1 MFRADDSVLIS
12 LDEPTHPLPNLIHH
26 HTTSLL
32 STANT
37 LTEKHTTQIELLRRR
52 LSHSPAPTP
61 STRRITFLQ
70 AIAKA
75 ADKPENTTAGRAGN
89 SGSAGAVAV
98 PGGWDTDVVEDMW
111 RAVLGYIVEMGG
123 LIGDLVG
130 LKDVVDRIADKA
142 SVPAPRPSSLL
153 RSLV

>member
-1 MFRADDSVLIS
+1 
-12 LDEPTHPLPNLIHH
+12 
-26 HTTSLL
+26 
-32 STANT
+32 
-37 LTEKHTTQIELLRRR
+37 
-52 LSHSPAPTP
+52 
-61 STRRITFLQ
+61 
-70 AIAKA
+70 
-75 ADKPENTTAGRAGN
+75 
-89 SGSAGAVAV
+89 
-98 PGGWDTDVVEDMW
+98 VEDMW